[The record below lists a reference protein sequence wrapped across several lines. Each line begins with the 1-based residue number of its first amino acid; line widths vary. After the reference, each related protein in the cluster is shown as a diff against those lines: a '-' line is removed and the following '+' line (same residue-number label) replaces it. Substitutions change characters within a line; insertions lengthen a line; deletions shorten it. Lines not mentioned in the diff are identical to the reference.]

1 MRFFFRKQEKLTS
14 EKEIDQLF
22 QKGRS
27 SFLYPIKSIFFIQE
41 GQTPGCKVLVTV
53 SKKNLRNAADRNIV
67 KRRLREA
74 YRLNSLQ
81 LKAKIAEK
89 NISISLALIYS
100 SSKIIPYKSIET
112 LVVKHLSNLIE
123 KIEKREKPKQ

>member
-1 MRFFFRKQEKLTS
+1 MSFFFRKHEKLTS
-14 EKEIDQLF
+14 EKEIDLLF

-27 SFLYPIKSIFFIQE
+27 SFLYPIKSVFLIHD
-41 GQTPGCKVLVTV
+41 GPSSGCKVLVTV
-53 SKKNLRNAADRNIV
+53 SKKNLRNASDRNLI

-74 YRLNSLQ
+74 YRLNSQQ
-81 LKAKIAEK
+81 LKAVIAEK

-100 SSKIIPYKSIET
+100 SSKIIPYENIET

-123 KIEKREKPKQ
+123 KIGKREKQKQ